1 MFFLFHFCLLTF
13 YSWSFFF
20 YRNPWCNPHHFA
32 VNTGTKANRNPGYRP
47 TGSVTDPQ
55 ICGLHKASKRLCS
68 RHCWLLWAESGC
80 LSNPDSFTCLQFD
93 PDLRAVLSL
102 VHGRIIPLFLPLL
115 TPVPLCGF
123 HFLQT
128 KLDCSHFHH
137 QTTAPSLASSLLP
150 EYKRKTA
157 GSPAVKQYSESHGSY
172 RFIVFLFRRLHS
184 VKSFEHQSPWSF
196 TDIADHLH
204 LMFLIITS
212 SS

>member
-1 MFFLFHFCLLTF
+1 MRILCWIPF
-13 YSWSFFF
+13 SKSAS
-20 YRNPWCNPHHFA
+20 A
-32 VNTGTKANRNPGYRP
+32 VRWLAVCPRSSLSLQRKTV
-47 TGSVTDPQ
+47 S
-55 ICGLHKASKRLCS
+55 ICG
-68 RHCWLLWAESGC
+68 

-184 VKSFEHQSPWSF
+184 VKSFEHQSP
-196 TDIADHLH
+196 
-204 LMFLIITS
+204 
-212 SS
+212 